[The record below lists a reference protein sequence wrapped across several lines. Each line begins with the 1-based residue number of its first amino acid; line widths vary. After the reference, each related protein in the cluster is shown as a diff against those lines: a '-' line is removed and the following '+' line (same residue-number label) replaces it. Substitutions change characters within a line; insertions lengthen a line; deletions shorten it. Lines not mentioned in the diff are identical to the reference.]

1 MIKFL
6 LQKKIIIDIIFG
18 IILYL
23 LAVAAGQYLV
33 IDDSLSK
40 SDVIVVVSGGDTRGR
55 TEEGVKLY
63 NEGLARYL
71 IFSGA
76 AIDGGQSN
84 AVSMKKIAI
93 DMGIPEAAII
103 TDSFAINTLE
113 NAQNSLNIFK
123 NFHFKSIILVTSDY
137 HQRRAYIT
145 FHKVLGDNIELI
157 NHPAKSHHWSKYK
170 WPFGRFGWQITL
182 SEYFKIIAIRLTDRL
197 S

>member
-1 MIKFL
+1 MLKFL
-6 LQKKIIIDIIFG
+6 FQKRILTIFIG
-18 IILYL
+18 LTLFFALSAI
-23 LAVAAGQYLV
+23 AGQYLV
-33 IDDSLSK
+33 LDDSLAK

-55 TEEGVKLY
+55 TEEGVRLY
-63 NEGLARYL
+63 NEGFARYL

-93 DMGIPEAAII
+93 DMGIPEASII

-113 NAQNSLNIFK
+113 NAKNSANIFK

-145 FHKVLGDNIELI
+145 FHKVLGDQVEII
-157 NHPAKSHHWSKYK
+157 NHSAQSKYWSWYK
-170 WPFGRFGWQITL
+170 WPLSRFGWQITI
-182 SEYFKIIAIRLTDRL
+182 SEYFKIIAIHLTDKL